1 MDGVGIVKNVTHQ
14 RVTALV
20 KCNGAAFALG
30 KNATL
35 LFGTGNNAFKRLFN
49 FVHTNNRFVATRAQK
64 RSLIQKIG
72 QVGTGKTGGKLGYIF
87 QINRRRKRLISCV
100 NLKDCFPTHNV
111 GRANLHAAV
120 KTTRTKQ
127 RRVENVGAVCCCNK
141 DNGVVFFKTI
151 HLNKQLVEGLL
162 ALIMTA
168 ANTRATL
175 TSHGIDFVDK
185 HDGRGSMFCL
195 LKEVAHT
202 RCTHA
207 YKHFNKVGT
216 RN

>member
-1 MDGVGIVKNVTHQ
+1 M
-14 RVTALV
+14 
-20 KCNGAAFALG
+20 
-30 KNATL
+30 
-35 LFGTGNNAFKRLFN
+35 
-49 FVHTNNRFVATRAQK
+49 
-64 RSLIQKIG
+64 
-72 QVGTGKTGGKLGYIF
+72 
-87 QINRRRKRLISCV
+87 

-127 RRVENVGAVCCCNK
+127 RRIENVGTVCSRNK
-141 DNGVVFFKTI
+141 DNGIVFFKTI

-175 TSHGIDFVDK
+175 TSYGVDFVDK
-185 HDGRGSMFCL
+185 HDGRSSMFCL
-195 LKEVAHT
+195 LKEVAHA
-202 RCTHA
+202 RCAHA